1 MKINTS
7 IGYRI
12 AWISMSL
19 LLAACGGGGY
29 SGDTTPSTPPI
40 AGATGLDRFLLFP
53 NPQAEPDKPDGPFQ
67 TDTEAYARAYYEA
80 IDGMNDKD
88 TLAKWK
94 AANKF
99 DDPSGTKVTA
109 VFGDKR
115 DLGYGRHM
123 TARHDPSKKTIA
135 FLVENYVVNPGEAY
149 GYSPLS
155 LEAAVAQD
163 ARWRIGINAI
173 EFSPGPKGG
182 ASFAKFFNFNP
193 QTGQRELMV
202 DLDFRGAKAMPGPC
216 ITCHGGRGDRL
227 KADESFPLI
236 QNTASKTAGDVQ
248 AHLAPFEVD
257 SLDFL
262 NIPGFTKNDQ
272 EEVLKLM
279 NQMVLCTYPLPSSS
293 VVETASCDGLPG
305 ATRRKAKPSEWEA
318 TAAAKLITA
327 AYVQNGAASNIY
339 KEPPVPE
346 DWVNAGQSSLY
357 TEVVVPAC
365 RMCHM
370 LRGTG
375 VESDIDFETYE
386 EFRSYV
392 DRIKVHVFDR
402 GNMPLAKLVY
412 DNFWASNG
420 PAILATFL
428 ENQSPTLTVR
438 DPLTLAL
445 LKPGR
450 PIADPGPNR
459 VILGLNPPLQ
469 PARAKV
475 TARLSG
481 ANSLFAST
489 YSWTQVA
496 NPNGGSSLVDPTSV
510 TPTFEATKDGI
521 YVVQLV
527 VSNASASSQPVLLSI
542 NVKSDLPQK
551 DVVRFSD
558 VVDVLQ
564 NNLGDPCTDCHK
576 SASLTLTPVFYDSP
590 SYEEIRSRVNFTNI
604 FASPLLRKPAGDH
617 HGAGAAPRDQFNVL
631 ISAPGDPQRENYDL
645 FLNWI
650 LNGAPK

>member
-29 SGDTTPSTPPI
+29 SGDTTPSTPPF
-40 AGATGLDRFLLFP
+40 ADATGLDRFLLFP

-67 TDTEAYARAYYEA
+67 TNTEAYARAYYEA
-80 IDGMNDKD
+80 IDLLNDKD

-99 DDPSGTKVTA
+99 DDPGGTKVTA

-115 DLGYGRHM
+115 DLGYGRNM
-123 TARHDPSKKTIA
+123 TARYDPSNGTIA

-173 EFSPGPKGG
+173 EFSPGPSGG
-182 ASFAKFFNFNP
+182 ASFAKFFNFNA

-227 KADESFPLI
+227 KADGSFPLV
-236 QNTASKTAGDVQ
+236 QNSVSQAEGDVQ

-262 NIPGFTKNDQ
+262 NVPGFTKADQ
-272 EEVLKLM
+272 EDELKLM
-279 NQMVLCTYPLPSSS
+279 NLMVLCTYPSPS
-293 VVETASCDGLPG
+293 VDCDPSLLNAKHP
-305 ATRRKAKPSEWEA
+305 KANTGQWQG
-318 TAAAKLITA
+318 TAAADLIKK
-327 AYVQNGAASNIY
+327 AYGGDTMPSSAY
-339 KEPPVPE
+339 KEPDIPD
-346 DWVNAGQSSLY
+346 DWLIAGQSPLY
-357 TEVVVPAC
+357 RDVVVPAC
-365 RMCHM
+365 RMCHV

-375 VESDIDFETYE
+375 AQPDIDFETYE
-386 EFRSYV
+386 KFKTYANDRD

-420 PAILATFL
+420 PEILATFL
-428 ENQSPTLTVR
+428 ENQSSTLPVR
-438 DPLTLAL
+438 DPITGAVLQ
-445 LKPGR
+445 PGR

-459 VILGLNPPLQ
+459 VVKPNVAVQLS
-469 PARAKV
+469 AK
-475 TARLSG
+475 A
-481 ANSLFAST
+481 SLFADT
-489 YSWTQVA
+489 YRWSIVSGAPTATVGD
-496 NPNGGSSLVDPTSV
+496 PNAKET
-510 TPTFEATKDGI
+510 TFTATLDGI
-521 YVVQLV
+521 YEAQLIASRGGAQSEPATLKIV
-527 VSNASASSQPVLLSI
+527 VSSSIADPASI
-542 NVKSDLPQK
+542 
-551 DVVRFSD
+551 RFD
-558 VVDVLQ
+558 PHIVTVLQ
-564 NNLGDPCTDCHK
+564 GTCAQFHK
-576 SASLTLTPVFYDSP
+576 PLSEFPTLPLPPVFYRPTVD
-590 SYEEIRSRVNFTNI
+590 YTEIIGRINFTDI
-604 FASPLLRKPAGDH
+604 VSSPLLRKPSGNHHSGGVLAGFDTTK
-617 HGAGAAPRDQFNVL
+617 L
-631 ISAPGDPQRENYDL
+631 PGDPSGARANYDL
-645 FLNWI
+645 FVNWI
-650 LNGAPK
+650 LNGATR

>member
-53 NPQAEPDKPDGPFQ
+53 NPQAESDKPDGPFQ
-67 TDTEAYARAYYEA
+67 TNTLAYAQAYYEA
-80 IDGMNDKD
+80 IDRMNDKD

-99 DDPSGTKVTA
+99 DDPGGTKVTA

-123 TARHDPSKKTIA
+123 TARYDPSNRTIA

-227 KADESFPLI
+227 KADGSFPLV
-236 QNTASKTAGDVQ
+236 QNSVSQAEGDVQ

-257 SLDFL
+257 TLDFL
-262 NIPGFTKNDQ
+262 NVPGFTKADQ
-272 EEVLKLM
+272 EDELKLM
-279 NQMVLCTYPLPSSS
+279 NLMVLCTYPSPSPS
-293 VVETASCDGLPG
+293 VDCDPSLLNAKHPNANFGQWQGTSAAGLIK
-305 ATRRKAKPSEWEA
+305 KAYGGDTMPNSA
-318 TAAAKLITA
+318 
-327 AYVQNGAASNIY
+327 Y
-339 KEPPVPE
+339 KEPDIPD
-346 DWVNAGQSSLY
+346 DWLIAGQSPLY
-357 TEVVVPAC
+357 RDVVVPAC

-386 EFRSYV
+386 KFRGYV

-402 GNMPLAKLVY
+402 GNMPLAKLV
-412 DNFWASNG
+412 
-420 PAILATFL
+420 
-428 ENQSPTLTVR
+428 
-438 DPLTLAL
+438 
-445 LKPGR
+445 
-450 PIADPGPNR
+450 
-459 VILGLNPPLQ
+459 
-469 PARAKV
+469 
-475 TARLSG
+475 
-481 ANSLFAST
+481 
-489 YSWTQVA
+489 
-496 NPNGGSSLVDPTSV
+496 
-510 TPTFEATKDGI
+510 
-521 YVVQLV
+521 
-527 VSNASASSQPVLLSI
+527 
-542 NVKSDLPQK
+542 
-551 DVVRFSD
+551 
-558 VVDVLQ
+558 
-564 NNLGDPCTDCHK
+564 
-576 SASLTLTPVFYDSP
+576 
-590 SYEEIRSRVNFTNI
+590 
-604 FASPLLRKPAGDH
+604 
-617 HGAGAAPRDQFNVL
+617 
-631 ISAPGDPQRENYDL
+631 
-645 FLNWI
+645 
-650 LNGAPK
+650 

>member
-29 SGDTTPSTPPI
+29 SGDTTPSTPPF
-40 AGATGLDRFLLFP
+40 ADATGLDRFLLFP

-67 TDTEAYARAYYEA
+67 TNTEAYARAYYNA
-80 IDGMNDKD
+80 IDPVNDKD

-99 DDPSGTKVTA
+99 DGPGGTKVTA

-115 DLGYGRHM
+115 DLGYGRNM
-123 TARHDPSKKTIA
+123 TARYDPSNGTIA

-173 EFSPGPKGG
+173 EFSPGPSGG
-182 ASFAKFFNFNP
+182 ASFAKFFNFNA

-227 KADESFPLI
+227 KDGAFPLV
-236 QNTASKTAGDVQ
+236 QNSVSQAAADVQ

-262 NIPGFTKNDQ
+262 NVPGFTKADQ
-272 EEVLKLM
+272 EDDLKLM
-279 NQMVLCTYPLPSSS
+279 NLMVLCTYPSPS
-293 VVETASCDGLPG
+293 VDCDPSLLNAKHP
-305 ATRRKAKPSEWEA
+305 KANTGQWQG
-318 TAAAKLITA
+318 TAAADLIKK
-327 AYVQNGAASNIY
+327 AYGGDTMPNSAY
-339 KEPPVPE
+339 KEPDIPG

-365 RMCHM
+365 RMCHI

-386 EFRSYV
+386 EFRGYV

-412 DNFWASNG
+412 DTFWDSNA
-420 PAILATFL
+420 PEVLATFL
-428 ENQSPTLTVR
+428 ETQSPTFKVR
-438 DPLTLAL
+438 DPVTGAVLQ
-445 LKPGR
+445 PGR

-459 VILGLNPPLQ
+459 VIIGPNPPLQ
-469 PARAKV
+469 PAKAKV

-481 ANSLFAST
+481 AGSLFAST

-542 NVKSDLPQK
+542 NVRSDLPQP

-564 NNLGDPCTDCHK
+564 NNLGEPCTDCHK

-590 SYEEIRSRVNFTNI
+590 SYEEIRSRVNFTDI

-617 HGAGAAPRDQFNVL
+617 HGAGPAPRAQFNVL
-631 ISAPGDPQRENYDL
+631 NSAPGDPQRENYDL

-650 LNGAPK
+650 LNGAPE